1 MSVSPLVKTV
11 VFLTTVGLAGCATSQ
26 LFVESNP
33 PGAEVAYVGMGGNAQ
48 QIGVTPMM
56 LTPANVPGLFREQVQ
71 ISVSKP
77 GFHGE
82 SFLIPPG
89 SGSVTGKIG
98 ARLSVDPLSKSC
110 QETLSA
116 MVEATDSVAQAQRLM
131 FRKEYVEAERTLNA
145 LVLRYPAVPAFHS
158 MLGSLHYLQ
167 KNLPRALESYQKA
180 QELQPQNQETL
191 RMIEKIKGIRG
202 GTG

>member
-1 MSVSPLVKTV
+1 MGVFPSLKPL
-11 VFLTTVGLAGCATSQ
+11 LSITTIALAGCSTSQ

-33 PGAEVAYVGMGGNAQ
+33 PGAEVSYLGLGGTHQ
-48 QIGVTPMM
+48 QVGVTPMM
-56 LTPANVPGLFREQVQ
+56 LTPANVPGLFREQIQ

-82 SFLIPPG
+82 SFLIPQG

-110 QETLSA
+110 QESITS
-116 MVEATDSVAQAQRLM
+116 MVEATDSVAQVQRLI
-131 FRKEYVEAERTLNA
+131 FRKEYLEAERSLA
-145 LVLRYPAVPAFHS
+145 GLIQKFPAIPAFHS
-158 MLGSLHYLQ
+158 MLGTIYYLQ
-167 KNLPRALESYQKA
+167 KNLPQALASYQRA

-202 GTG
+202 GGG

>member
-1 MSVSPLVKTV
+1 MSVRPSIQA
-11 VFLTTVGLAGCATSQ
+11 VFLLTAMSLGGCATSQ

-33 PGAEVAYVGMGGNAQ
+33 PGAEVAYVALGGAPQ
-48 QIGVTPMM
+48 PIGVTPMM
-56 LTPANVPGLFREQVQ
+56 VTPANVPGLFRDQVQ
-71 ISVSKP
+71 ISVSKA
-77 GFHGE
+77 GYHGE

-110 QETLSA
+110 QESLTA
-116 MVEATDSVAQAQRLM
+116 MVDATDSVAQAQRLIL
-131 FRKEYVEAERTLNA
+131 RKEYLEAERMLTTM
-145 LVLRYPAVPAFHS
+145 VQRYPAVPAFHS
-158 MLGSLHYLQ
+158 MLGSLLYLQ
-167 KNLPRALESYQKA
+167 KNLPRALESYQRA

-202 GTG
+202 GAG